1 MGTLQENGT
10 QQAVTTQPA
19 SQNTTVIKR
28 MQEETVNNVMERVA
42 AMQEAGELVLPK
54 QYHAG
59 NALKQAWL
67 YLQTIETSDKK
78 PAIEVCT
85 KESICNCLLQMVI
98 YGQNVGKNQC
108 YFIPCGKELTYWED
122 YRGKYMRA
130 KRDTEIAEIH
140 PQVVYEKDNFV
151 YTVDEFGDYQLVK
164 HETSIDNIDI
174 TKIKAAYAV
183 VVNKDGKKHIEVMT
197 MQQVRKAWGQGG
209 AKGNSGAHVN
219 FTDQMCK
226 KTIISRAC
234 KIALDSSTDGED
246 ESDMLRPDEVALQRA
261 QAQLSVKSDLV
272 VDAQDVQFETV
283 AGNNAAQAK
292 QEEQPT
298 APQPQAKQPEQPKTN
313 TCPL

>member
-1 MGTLQENGT
+1 MTTNQENGAQQVAT
-10 QQAVTTQPA
+10 QSPAQNLAV
-19 SQNTTVIKR
+19 VKR

-67 YLQTIETSDKK
+67 YLQTIETREKK

-130 KRDTEIAEIH
+130 KRDTEIAEVH

-151 YTVDEFGDYQLVK
+151 YTVDEVGDYQLVK

-183 VVNKDGKKHIEVMT
+183 VVNKDGKRHLEVMT
-197 MQQVRKAWGQGG
+197 MQQVRNAWGQG
-209 AKGNSGAHVN
+209 ATKGNSGAHVN

-226 KTIISRAC
+226 KTVISRAC

-246 ESDMLRPDEVALQRA
+246 ELDMVRPDEGAQQRA
-261 QAQLSVKSDLV
+261 EAQLPRKSELAI
-272 VDAQDVQFETV
+272 DAQDISFETV
-283 AGNNAAQAK
+283 IQPK
-292 QEEQPT
+292 QEAQPK
-298 APQPQAKQPEQPKTN
+298 APEPEHPKTN
-313 TCPL
+313 ACPL